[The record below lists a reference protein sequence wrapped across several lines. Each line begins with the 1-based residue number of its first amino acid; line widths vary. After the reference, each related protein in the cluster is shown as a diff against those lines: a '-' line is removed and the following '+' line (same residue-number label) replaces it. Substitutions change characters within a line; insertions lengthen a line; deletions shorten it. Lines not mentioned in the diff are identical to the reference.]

1 MLIGSGIAAI
11 PFAVMA
17 SAQAD
22 YDVIGESVNGLN
34 DYLIFKH
41 DGTELSSG
49 DIFAPQLRDSGL
61 GVTVVT
67 EEQLE
72 GKDPAEV
79 AQAIADNTETLDTV
93 ILIVDGE
100 TDTFHVG
107 SSQNAITQNVSK
119 VLPADAVDDAG
130 YYLTTN
136 SDELMLSY
144 AESGGTVSFDV
155 SELRSEMVSQS
166 TEIQSAIDGLQSE
179 NVYVNADTELS
190 NSSDLTETFNGTN
203 VNVVTIPS
211 DYTTFSPNDIGE
223 EILSDD
229 NISERTVIV
238 VSDGEDSDTIH
249 VESHNSG
256 LESEVANLWGGQ
268 DTTVEDAGNVLQEN
282 ASTIIETDDNY
293 ATNGEIAMYVGGG
306 IIGFAALVTVVIMG
320 ARTINNALKNKK
332 ARRIA
337 KEEKEKTYANM
348 LRKKYSSVDEGFR
361 QSMIDLEAMSIK
373 HKNNMSDKDSLTKDI
388 KGLSRRLHDLMDVME
403 DNKVSDGKRRELEIG
418 YADRLDKLND
428 LMGDKY
434 YMDIV
439 DNSDYWDEAKWR
451 IHQVRDV
458 IKGMDDK
465 IVEQIKTVNRDHDID
480 VQVALSALE
489 SFQSKDFGKTFENR
503 VKKKTA
509 SNNSANFSLDTD
521 NNLKD
526 RSIFGRGNR
535 AS

>member
-1 MLIGSGIAAI
+1 
-11 PFAVMA
+11 
-17 SAQAD
+17 
-22 YDVIGESVNGLN
+22 
-34 DYLIFKH
+34 
-41 DGTELSSG
+41 
-49 DIFAPQLRDSGL
+49 
-61 GVTVVT
+61 
-67 EEQLE
+67 
-72 GKDPAEV
+72 
-79 AQAIADNTETLDTV
+79 
-93 ILIVDGE
+93 
-100 TDTFHVG
+100 
-107 SSQNAITQNVSK
+107 
-119 VLPADAVDDAG
+119 
-130 YYLTTN
+130 
-136 SDELMLSY
+136 
-144 AESGGTVSFDV
+144 
-155 SELRSEMVSQS
+155 
-166 TEIQSAIDGLQSE
+166 
-179 NVYVNADTELS
+179 
-190 NSSDLTETFNGTN
+190 
-203 VNVVTIPS
+203 
-211 DYTTFSPNDIGE
+211 
-223 EILSDD
+223 
-229 NISERTVIV
+229 
-238 VSDGEDSDTIH
+238 
-249 VESHNSG
+249 
-256 LESEVANLWGGQ
+256 
-268 DTTVEDAGNVLQEN
+268 
-282 ASTIIETDDNY
+282 
-293 ATNGEIAMYVGGG
+293 
-306 IIGFAALVTVVIMG
+306 
-320 ARTINNALKNKK
+320 
-332 ARRIA
+332 
-337 KEEKEKTYANM
+337 M